1 VIRPKLTK
9 MILVKM
15 TDEMFTTLAIRAQKA
30 GITPSEFIRT
40 TLRGQFDAPTNTRG
54 FDT

>member
-15 TDEMFTTLAIRAQKA
+15 TEEMFTTLAIRAQKS

-40 TLRGQFDAPTNTRG
+40 TLRGQFEVPASTRG
-54 FDT
+54 FYT